1 VLATN
6 PWPRLCRKEPFAV
19 IVSLVRFRS
28 KLPDDE
34 VQALFEDRAHR
45 YRSVTG
51 LLEKLYIRFRDTDEF
66 GAIYVW
72 ESEEDL
78 QRFRETDLAGTIPDA
93 YRVDGAPAPEVADV
107 RLVIRQRR
115 NHITI

>member
-1 VLATN
+1 M
-6 PWPRLCRKEPFAV
+6 

-28 KLPDDE
+28 ELSDDD
-34 VQALFEDRAHR
+34 VQALFENRADR

-51 LLEKLYIRFRDTDEF
+51 LVEKLYLQFRDTGEF
-66 GAIYVW
+66 GGVYVW

-78 QRFRETDLAGTIPDA
+78 QRFRETDLAGTIPDV

-107 RLVIRQRR
+107 CLVIQRRR